1 MSSSLSG
8 KTMIMSGGSRGIG
21 LAIAL
26 RAARDGA
33 NVVLLAKTADP
44 HPKLDGTVFTAA
56 QEIEAAGGHALPVVG
71 DVRNDADVADAV
83 SKAVDEF
90 GGIDICVNN
99 ASAIDVSR
107 TEDLDMKRFDLM
119 QSINVRGTF
128 SLTKACIPYL
138 RKSANP
144 HVLTLSPPLNLAPHW
159 LGIHPG
165 YMLSKYGMTLSALG
179 FAEELRADG
188 IASNALWPRTLIATA
203 AVKNL
208 LGGQDRANR
217 GRTVEIMADA
227 AYEILTKPASEYS
240 GNTAIDD
247 EILSAAGVAD
257 FEKYRVVPGS
267 KDLELDIFLD

>member
-1 MSSSLSG
+1 MSSHLSG

-33 NVVLLAKTADP
+33 NVILLAKTADP

-56 QEIEAAGGHALPVVG
+56 REIEAAGGHALPVVG
-71 DVRNDADVADAV
+71 DVREDTDVAAAVAAGVDA
-83 SKAVDEF
+83 F

-99 ASAIDVSR
+99 ASAIDISR
-107 TEDLDMKRFDLM
+107 TEDLTMKKFDLM

-128 SLTKACIPYL
+128 SLTKACIPHL
-138 RKSANP
+138 RNAKNP
-144 HVLTLSPPLNLAPHW
+144 HILTLSPPLNLAPHW
-159 LGIHPG
+159 LGVHVG

-179 FAEELRADG
+179 FAEELRPAG
-188 IASNALWPRTLIATA
+188 IASNALWPRTLIATS

-208 LGGQDRANR
+208 LGGQERADR
-217 GRTVEIMADA
+217 GRVVGIMADA
-227 AYEILTKPASEYS
+227 AHAMVTMPAAEYT

-247 EILSAAGVAD
+247 EILRAAGVTD
-257 FEKYRVVPGS
+257 FEQYRVMPGS
-267 KDLELDIFLD
+267 VDLELDIFLD